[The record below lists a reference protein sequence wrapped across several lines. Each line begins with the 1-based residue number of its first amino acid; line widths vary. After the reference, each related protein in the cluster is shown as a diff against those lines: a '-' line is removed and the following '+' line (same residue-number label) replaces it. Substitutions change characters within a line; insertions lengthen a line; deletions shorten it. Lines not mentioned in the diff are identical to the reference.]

1 MWLKVP
7 NHLCQLAVGMIVVA
21 IDIQLCDVVV
31 GFMLCW
37 HILSEHDVPAV
48 CPVSLCMSC
57 QSEHRQ
63 FHAPC
68 NQLRPSFGQCAMQD
82 VPPRWWAVEV
92 MSAMKRL
99 VYFDAERQEILC
111 PPAAR
116 AEVGIF
122 AVYLELPS
130 MSQGIEHGVEHVVQ
144 FYKEAAA
151 LSHMIDESAVVRLV
165 QLSVLFV
172 IHKMQFISFRILID
186 TALVGKT
193 APQWLN
199 ANDRLA

>member
-21 IDIQLCDVVV
+21 IDTQFCDVVV
-31 GFMLCW
+31 GFMLCR

-48 CPVSLCMSC
+48 CHVSPCMSC

-68 NQLRPSFGQCAMQD
+68 NQLRPSLGQCTMQD
-82 VPPRWWAVEV
+82 VPPRGWAVEV
-92 MSAMKRL
+92 MSAVERL
-99 VYFDAERQEILC
+99 VYFGAERQEILC

-130 MSQGIEHGVEHVVQ
+130 MSQGIEHCVEHVVQ

-172 IHKMQFISFRILID
+172 IHKMQFVSFCILID

-193 APQWLN
+193 APQGLN